1 MSGSV
6 VFLGLALLVLL
17 AGLLA
22 RRRVNRARDD
32 RRLSNEMI
40 RRIERVGR
48 IEFEA
53 DEPLDLDEIR
63 REEDEFWSR
72 TWDEPEEL

>member
-32 RRLSNEMI
+32 RRLSDEMI